1 MMDQLKLA
9 RIKTGAFNLGDYMD
23 AAGIAAIEA
32 ELAGNDA

>member
-23 AAGIAAIEA
+23 AAGIAGPR
-32 ELAGNDA
+32 LKQRY